1 MRQGEQDQAPARPA
15 PQGKYLWAT
24 LSGKDAALAQLAEQ
38 VQRRDGASIVDRV
51 ALTDGAVALQQRV
64 EAQFPEFTLVL
75 DIIHAVEYLWKAANA
90 LLGERHAKREHWV
103 GQHLEALLSGRLA
116 QVIADLE
123 DLLASRRLSS
133 SRRQVVET
141 TIGYYRRNAPYMRYE
156 VYLRRGWPIASG
168 VVEGACGHLVK
179 DRMEQSG
186 MRWSQTGAQSVL
198 DLRSVRLNG
207 DWALYQGYLQ
217 ERKRAP
223 CPEEAL
229 GSPLVPIEPELRRAA

>member
-1 MRQGEQDQAPARPA
+1 MTVP
-15 PQGKYLWAT
+15 
-24 LSGKDAALAQLAEQ
+24 
-38 VQRRDGASIVDRV
+38 VDRV
-51 ALTDGAVALQQRV
+51 ALTDGAGALQQRV

-90 LLGERHAKREHWV
+90 LLGERHAKRERWV

-141 TIGYYRRNAPYMRYE
+141 TIRYYRRNAPYMRYE